1 MADPSD
7 AQLENLNTAQ
17 EVANYIGFAGAATG
31 AGSERTMRGSF
42 YRLLGLADDTQV
54 ATLGNVSEGDFDA
67 LVGN

>member
-17 EVANYIGFAGAATG
+17 EVANYIGFVGASTG
-31 AGSERTMRGSF
+31 AGSELTMRGSF

-54 ATLGNVSEGDFDA
+54 AL
-67 LVGN
+67 